1 MMDAI
6 LWRWYRG
13 GKLTYDVQFQIR
25 GPSIAKHTMLSK
37 EATTLRLA
45 HVSEAALIANLSR
58 LQVEHGLRWR
68 WTPSRVRRSIAD
80 PETVVL
86 VATIGGEVV
95 GFAIMKFGDL
105 EAHLHLLAVAPKQR
119 RSGIG
124 RAMIEWLEKSC
135 DTAGMQHIR
144 LEVRAKNDL
153 AHAFYERLGYRRLG
167 RIRAYYDRRETAV
180 VFGKRLGRAITS

>member
-1 MMDAI
+1 
-6 LWRWYRG
+6 
-13 GKLTYDVQFQIR
+13 
-25 GPSIAKHTMLSK
+25 MLSK
-37 EATTLRLA
+37 ETATLRLA

-68 WTPSRVRRSIAD
+68 WQASRVKRSISD

-86 VATIGGEVV
+86 VATIAGEVV

-124 RAMIEWLEKSC
+124 RAMMEWLEKSC
-135 DTAGMQHIR
+135 GTAGMQNVR
-144 LEVRAKNDL
+144 LEVRANNDR
-153 AHAFYERLGYRRLG
+153 AHAFYERLGYRKLG
-167 RIRAYYDRRETAV
+167 QIREYYDRRETAV
-180 VFGKRLGRAITS
+180 VFGKRLGRATAG

>member
-1 MMDAI
+1 MA
-6 LWRWYRG
+6 
-13 GKLTYDVQFQIR
+13 YDVRVRNR
-25 GPSIAKHTMLSK
+25 GRRLANQAMLSK
-37 EATTLRLA
+37 ETTTLRLA
-45 HVSEAALIANLSR
+45 HVSEATLIANLSR

-68 WTPSRVRRSIAD
+68 WTSSRVKRSIAD

-86 VATIGGEVV
+86 VATIAGEVV

-124 RAMIEWLEKSC
+124 RAMMEWLEKSC
-135 DTAGMQHIR
+135 DTAGVQHVR
-144 LEVRAKNDL
+144 LEVRANNDR

-167 RIRAYYDRRETAV
+167 EIRAYYDRRETAV
-180 VFGKRLGRAITS
+180 VFGKRLGRASAS